1 MYNFSMIEKLSSSNR
16 FIFCIL
22 ALTIIVIIFNSFF
35 STKEVRRSFIAW
47 GTNLDFIVISEADS
61 KTINKIINEAQDIA
75 VEKSKIFNNYDK
87 ESEVS
92 QFNQLDSKKEMRI
105 SNDFRTLYELSNKYN
120 KISDKYFDITLGR
133 ITSMVNYETTAQ
145 INMTRKEYEKI
156 IEECTGLEKII
167 YKSDKGTI
175 SKENQCIQIDFGG
188 IAEGYVINLMIESL
202 IEDGIQDAM
211 INFGGNITTIST
223 NHDWKSTIRNSNKKN
238 DTESISVQINNLS
251 ISTSNTY
258 SKSFLLKNKI
268 KSHIID
274 PISNSS
280 KNNKN
285 LSISVVSDDPIFA
298 DAISTALISMPLEI
312 ALSKISTLK
321 NAQFLVIEYNSDGK
335 SIEIFNNLK

>member
-75 VEKSKIFNNYDK
+75 IEKSKIFNNYDK

-92 QFNQLDSKKEMRI
+92 QFNQLDSKTEMKI
-105 SNDFRTLYELSNKYN
+105 SKDFRTLYELSNKYN

-156 IEECTGLEKII
+156 IKECTGLEKII

-175 SKENQCIQIDFGG
+175 LKENQCIQIDFGG

-202 IEDGIQDAM
+202 IENGIQDAM

-223 NHDWKSTIRNSNKKN
+223 KHDWKSTIKNSNKKN
-238 DTESISVQINNLS
+238 DTKSISVPINNLS

-274 PISNSS
+274 PLSNSS
-280 KNNKN
+280 KSNKN

-321 NAQFLVIEYNSDGK
+321 NAQFLIIEYNSDGK

>member
-22 ALTIIVIIFNSFF
+22 ALTIIAIIFNSFF

-75 VEKSKIFNNYDK
+75 IEKSKIFNNYDK

-92 QFNQLDSKKEMRI
+92 QFNQLDSKTEMKI
-105 SNDFRTLYELSNKYN
+105 SKDFRTLYELSNKYN

-156 IEECTGLEKII
+156 IKECTGLEKII

-202 IEDGIQDAM
+202 IENGIQDAM

-223 NHDWKSTIRNSNKKN
+223 KHDWKSTIKNSNKRN
-238 DTESISVQINNLS
+238 DTNSISVPINNLS

-274 PISNSS
+274 PLSNSS
-280 KNNKN
+280 KSNKN

-321 NAQFLVIEYNSDGK
+321 NAQFLIIEYNSDGK